1 MAKYLLLI
9 YGDEETWD
17 AWSQAEQEANSAAH
31 AAFNAFAGA
40 SVIGGHE
47 LQRSHRGASVRAD
60 SQGRPTAADG
70 PLLRTKEVLGGF
82 YIVEADDLDEAI
94 SLAKRLPEASAESSG
109 VEVRPVQL
117 MD

>member
-9 YGDEETWD
+9 YGDEEKWE
-17 AWSQAEQEANSAAH
+17 AWSEAEQEANSEAH

-47 LQRSHRGASVRAD
+47 LQRSRTAASVRAD
-60 SQGRPTAADG
+60 SEGRPSTADG
-70 PLLRTKEVLGGF
+70 PFLQTKQALGGF
-82 YIVEADDLDEAI
+82 YIVEAANLDAAI
-94 SLAKRLPEASAESSG
+94 SLAERLPEASADSSG
-109 VEVRPVQL
+109 VEVRPVQT